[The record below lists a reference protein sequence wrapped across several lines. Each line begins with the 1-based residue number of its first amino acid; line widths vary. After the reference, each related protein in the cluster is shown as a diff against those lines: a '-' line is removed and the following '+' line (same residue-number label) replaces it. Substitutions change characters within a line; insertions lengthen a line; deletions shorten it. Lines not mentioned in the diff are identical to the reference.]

1 MSEHEGAGPRVRGTD
16 RDGTRLGAVAE
27 EDVEDPTVSAV
38 VTVLP
43 KEERTVETPESGMPL
58 SEDLR
63 VVGLVKSRFTTA
75 GFEVH
80 APFTGK
86 FSIGGKRSLFESY
99 FGRKVII
106 DDSELIRKVSTEDGG
121 YDLPLD
127 VLPDELKPLVKSI
140 AFTPPPD
147 FAGFGTR

>member
-1 MSEHEGAGPRVRGTD
+1 M
-16 RDGTRLGAVAE
+16 AE
-27 EDVEDPTVSAV
+27 EDLEDPTVSAV

-43 KEERTVETPESGMPL
+43 KEMRTAETPESGVPL

-63 VVGLVKSRFTTA
+63 VVGLVKSRFTSA

-86 FSIGGKRSLFESY
+86 FSIGGRRSLFEQY
-99 FGRKVII
+99 FGRKVIV
-106 DDSELIRKVSTEDGG
+106 DDSELIRKVMTEDGS

-127 VLPDELKPLVKSI
+127 ALPDELKGLVESI
-140 AFTPPPD
+140 AFPPPPD

>member
-1 MSEHEGAGPRVRGTD
+1 M
-16 RDGTRLGAVAE
+16 AE
-27 EDVEDPTVSAV
+27 EELEDPTVSAV
-38 VTVLP
+38 VTLFP
-43 KEERTVETPESGMPL
+43 REQRATETPESGVPL

-63 VVGLVKSRFTTA
+63 AVGLAKQRFTSA

-99 FGRKVII
+99 FGEKLVV
-106 DDSELIRKVSTEDGG
+106 DDSQLIRDVKTSSGSYE
-121 YDLPLD
+121 LPLD
-127 VLPDELKPLVKSI
+127 RLPDDLKGLVASV

-147 FAGFGTR
+147 FARVGEQSP

>member
-1 MSEHEGAGPRVRGTD
+1 M
-16 RDGTRLGAVAE
+16 AE

-43 KEERTVETPESGMPL
+43 KEQRTFETPESGVPL

-63 VVGLVKSRFTTA
+63 VIGLVKSRFTSA

-86 FSIGGKRSLFESY
+86 FSIGGRRSLFEQY
-99 FGRKVII
+99 FGQKVVV
-106 DDSELIRKVSTEDGG
+106 DDSELIRKVTTEDGG
-121 YDLPLD
+121 YDLPLG
-127 VLPDELKPLVKSI
+127 VLPDELKGLVQSI
-140 AFTPPPD
+140 SFTPPPD

>member
-1 MSEHEGAGPRVRGTD
+1 M
-16 RDGTRLGAVAE
+16 AE

-43 KEERTVETPESGMPL
+43 KEQRTTETPESGVPL

-63 VVGLVKSRFTTA
+63 VIGLVKSRFTSA

-86 FSIGGKRSLFESY
+86 FSIGGKRSLFEQY
-99 FGRKVII
+99 FGQKVVV
-106 DDSELIRKVSTEDGG
+106 DDNELIRKVTTQDGG

-127 VLPDELKPLVKSI
+127 VLPDELKGLVQSI

>member
-1 MSEHEGAGPRVRGTD
+1 MRGQ
-16 RDGTRLGAVAE
+16 LVSVAVAE

-38 VTVLP
+38 VTVFP
-43 KEERTVETPESGMPL
+43 KEERTVETPESGVPL

-63 VVGLVKSRFTTA
+63 VIGLVKSRFTSA

-80 APFTGK
+80 APFTGR
-86 FSIGGKRSLFESY
+86 FSIGGRRSLFESY
-99 FGRKVII
+99 FGQKVNVDDLDLVRKVT
-106 DDSELIRKVSTEDGG
+106 TEDGS

-127 VLPDELKPLVKSI
+127 VLPDELKGLVKSI
-140 AFTPPPD
+140 AFPPPPD

>member
-1 MSEHEGAGPRVRGTD
+1 
-16 RDGTRLGAVAE
+16 VAE
-27 EDVEDPTVSAV
+27 EDFEDPTVSAV

-43 KEERTVETPESGMPL
+43 KEERQAETPESGIPL

-63 VVGLVKSRFTTA
+63 VIGLVKSRFTSA

-86 FSIGGKRSLFESY
+86 FSIGGRRSLFEQY
-99 FGRKVII
+99 FGQKVNV
-106 DDSELIRKVSTEDGG
+106 DDSQLIRKVTTEDGG

-127 VLPDELKPLVKSI
+127 VLPDELKGLVKSI
-140 AFTPPPD
+140 SFQPPPD
-147 FAGFGTR
+147 FARFGG